1 MSGTII
7 QEQEQYACPECNGV
21 EFISDVQRGDVICR
35 GCSIVVDKI
44 LEGTH
49 FLDRGDGPD
58 SRMGSPESRRNTVST
73 SFRVYDANAD
83 MRDKFRRLYNA
94 ANSSYDAVEENK
106 GRILSILTRLGFS
119 EHARNDLMFELKK
132 IYAAEKRKGNKV
144 TNIFLVCTALTIK
157 HMKNRGMACSIN
169 DIVSI
174 FKESGTKLSS
184 KAVRDYII
192 ESGMSYKNSS
202 AESFIPKYLALL
214 KSNDVLRQR
223 LENIDPDD
231 ELAYEKLIT
240 SIETIATKLSQIKV
254 NGRKPSVF
262 SVSCL
267 YIATNLVGE
276 RYLGEPLISKEE
288 ISRFL
293 SVPSTTLREHCRY
306 VMNHLQLNL

>member
-1 MSGTII
+1 
-7 QEQEQYACPECNGV
+7 
-21 EFISDVQRGDVICR
+21 
-35 GCSIVVDKI
+35 
-44 LEGTH
+44 
-49 FLDRGDGPD
+49 
-58 SRMGSPESRRNTVST
+58 
-73 SFRVYDANAD
+73 
-83 MRDKFRRLYNA
+83 
-94 ANSSYDAVEENK
+94 
-106 GRILSILTRLGFS
+106 
-119 EHARNDLMFELKK
+119 
-132 IYAAEKRKGNKV
+132 
-144 TNIFLVCTALTIK
+144 
-157 HMKNRGMACSIN
+157 KNRGMACSIN
-169 DIVSI
+169 DIVNI

-202 AESFIPKYLALL
+202 AESFIPKYLAQL

-240 SIETIATKLSQIKV
+240 SIETIATKLSKIKV

-276 RYLGEPLISKEE
+276 RYIGEQLISKEE

-293 SVPSTTLREHCRY
+293 SVPSTTLREHCRH

>member
-1 MSGTII
+1 MSRLL
-7 QEQEQYACPECNGV
+7 N
-21 EFISDVQRGDVICR
+21 S
-35 GCSIVVDKI
+35 
-44 LEGTH
+44 
-49 FLDRGDGPD
+49 D

-94 ANSSYDAVEENK
+94 ANSSYDACEENK

-169 DIVSI
+169 DIVNI

-192 ESGMSYKNSS
+192 ESGMS
-202 AESFIPKYLALL
+202 
-214 KSNDVLRQR
+214 
-223 LENIDPDD
+223 
-231 ELAYEKLIT
+231 
-240 SIETIATKLSQIKV
+240 
-254 NGRKPSVF
+254 
-262 SVSCL
+262 
-267 YIATNLVGE
+267 
-276 RYLGEPLISKEE
+276 
-288 ISRFL
+288 
-293 SVPSTTLREHCRY
+293 
-306 VMNHLQLNL
+306 